1 MLINFI
7 FLTKGNSGNMKKNL
21 MAQKVFFSTQCFTIH
36 KQDLGK
42 ALQLECFGDPLVLQ
56 RAARSAEHV
65 LVPALFPPWDWSTH
79 QDATASFSCC
89 DLKGRKLSWESSGG
103 FKVVSLTLLSLVE
116 CFFFFFLNSLLQ
128 FQSLQDFPISKY
140 CELLF
145 QDFPPSQPAV
155 LFFLVKHMRLCIN
168 SDENTAM

>member
-42 ALQLECFGDPLVLQ
+42 ALQLKCFGDPLVLQ
-56 RAARSAEHV
+56 RAACSAEHV

-103 FKVVSLTLLSLVE
+103 FKVVSLTLLSFVE
-116 CFFFFFLNSLLQ
+116 CFFFFFLTLCYNFSLCRIFLFPNTVNFCFRIFLLPNLQ
-128 FQSLQDFPISKY
+128 F
-140 CELLF
+140 C
-145 QDFPPSQPAV
+145 
-155 LFFLVKHMRLCIN
+155 FFW
-168 SDENTAM
+168 